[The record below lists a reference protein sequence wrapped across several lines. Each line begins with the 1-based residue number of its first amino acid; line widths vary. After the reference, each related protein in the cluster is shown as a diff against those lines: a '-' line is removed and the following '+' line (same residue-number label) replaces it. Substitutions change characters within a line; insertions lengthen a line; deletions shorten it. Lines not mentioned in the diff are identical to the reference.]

1 MEEKETRAEVGIEV
15 QKLNDEQ
22 ILAKEIQLVGLL
34 DNLEQL
40 RLQRKQVNRRIEDK
54 FFERQAEVLKN
65 DTLNKISEEIERH
78 EHNIN
83 ALKIQIKTRE
93 VSI

>member
-1 MEEKETRAEVGIEV
+1 MDEKDTQEV

-83 ALKIQIKTRE
+83 ALKNQIKTRGLK
-93 VSI
+93 